1 MVVYFAKLMSL
12 VLAALSLAPPCAR
25 VLEAV
30 RLAIS
35 GPSLHDVKLALPR

>member
-1 MVVYFAKLMSL
+1 MVVYFAKPVSLM
-12 VLAALSLAPPCAR
+12 LAALSLAPPCAR

-35 GPSLHDVKLALPR
+35 GPSLHDMKLALPR